1 MSAATDPVALLERAV
16 GYTRGALVTVT
27 HDALGR
33 RTPCA
38 GWSLADLL
46 DHMADGLDAF
56 VEASS
61 GIVEVSAVQPVG
73 TPVRVLQEKA
83 CALLGAWSAPAARSV
98 RLGDARLESTVLLA
112 AGALEMAVHGWDV
125 GQATGV
131 AAPLPRSLAID
142 LMPVARATVTPAD
155 RGARFE
161 EPVPTSCG
169 ASDGAR
175 LLGFLGRSPDWA
187 TESVTSGNNTE
198 GSRR

>member
-16 GYTRGALVTVT
+16 GYTRGTLVTVT
-27 HDALGR
+27 AGALGR

-38 GWSLADLL
+38 GWSLSELL
-46 DHMADGLDAF
+46 DHMDDGLDAF

-61 GIVEVSAVQPVG
+61 GVVEVPSVQPVG

-98 RLGDARLESTVLLA
+98 RLGDARLESSMLLA

-125 GQATGV
+125 GQTTGV
-131 AAPLPRSLAID
+131 GARIPRTLAAD
-142 LMPVARATVTPAD
+142 LMPVARAMVAPAD
-155 RGARFE
+155 RGVRFA

-169 ASDGAR
+169 ESDDVL
-175 LLGFLGRSPDWA
+175 LLGFLGRRVDWA
-187 TESVTSGNNTE
+187 SDTLTSGTTTE
-198 GSRR
+198 GTRR